1 MPLARH
7 RRARRRRVSAGAR
20 SEKTERR
27 GSVARRET
35 QERRGQGLGVQAAA
49 TAGVIAP
56 CARAGLCAHGSSTG
70 ARGSGAVSDRAA
82 RSGAACAGRAPRDA
96 RGDAGRAG
104 LAIIFGFGGVPFF
117 LIQENRTQVGTE

>member
-7 RRARRRRVSAGAR
+7 RRARRGRASANAR

-49 TAGVIAP
+49 IVGV
-56 CARAGLCAHGSSTG
+56 T
-70 ARGSGAVSDRAA
+70 
-82 RSGAACAGRAPRDA
+82 APRA
-96 RGDAGRAG
+96 RWAVRARVEYG
-104 LAIIFGFGGVPFF
+104 CEYSRRFSMKPKPGPEISL
-117 LIQENRTQVGTE
+117 